1 MIRLFKKIDRFFNP
15 QKYFEDHITKPMKD
29 LELGDMVYVL
39 EVQDKEINKLTR
51 YGYLSFL
58 RNINI
63 YGGRIV
69 NMHNMLQGK
78 DRYINIKSEWHVNP
92 IKLYI
97 KDVNWKKDHIY
108 YNTLFTSHLITTNK
122 KVIIRELEAIE
133 YIARK
138 KLSLWKLQ
146 EKREYK
152 RYKQI
157 TKSTQD
163 TDCLRHLYELYR
175 EYKEIIAD
183 IKYKLMIM

>member
-1 MIRLFKKIDRFFNP
+1 MKLVKRIDRFFNP
-15 QKYFEDHITKPMKD
+15 KKYYYDRITKPIKQ
-29 LELGDMVYVL
+29 LQCGDMVYVL
-39 EVQDKEINKLTR
+39 EVQDKEINKLAR
-51 YGYLSFL
+51 YDYLSFL
-58 RNINI
+58 RNIKV
-63 YGGRIV
+63 YGGCIV
-69 NMHNMLQGK
+69 YMHNMLQGK
-78 DRYINIKSEWHVNP
+78 DRYIRIKSEWHVNP
-92 IKLYI
+92 IELYI

-122 KVIIRELEAIE
+122 KVIIRKLEAIE
-133 YIARK
+133 YITRK

-163 TDCLRHLYELYR
+163 TDYLRYLYELYK

>member
-29 LELGDMVYVL
+29 LKLGDMVYVL
-39 EVQDKEINKLTR
+39 EVQDKEINKLTK
-51 YGYLSFL
+51 YSYLSFL
-58 RNINI
+58 RDIKV

-69 NMHNMLQGK
+69 NMHTIFGGK
-78 DRYINIKSEWHVNP
+78 DRYIKINSEWYVNP
-92 IKLYI
+92 IELYI
-97 KDVNWKKDHIY
+97 KDVKWKKNHIY
-108 YNTLFTSHLITTNK
+108 YDVLFTSYLITTNK
-122 KVIIRELEAIE
+122 KVIIKELEAIE
-133 YIARK
+133 YITRK

-157 TKSTQD
+157 AKSTQD

-175 EYKEIIAD
+175 EYKEIIAN